1 MKITQAIASIYMKF
15 SKWTFVHEEIPPR
28 VVAIGAPHTSNWDGW
43 LMVMAFWKIGRP
55 VKFLVKD
62 NLTRI
67 PVVGHIVRVE
77 PSESGLYRTAWIK
90 SAADLGKLEYGFV
103 AATETDLAN
112 ARRAAE
118 TQPALDDRVAED
130 EWP

>member
-55 VKFLVKD
+55 VKFLV
-62 NLTRI
+62 
-67 PVVGHIVRVE
+67 
-77 PSESGLYRTAWIK
+77 
-90 SAADLGKLEYGFV
+90 
-103 AATETDLAN
+103 
-112 ARRAAE
+112 
-118 TQPALDDRVAED
+118 
-130 EWP
+130 